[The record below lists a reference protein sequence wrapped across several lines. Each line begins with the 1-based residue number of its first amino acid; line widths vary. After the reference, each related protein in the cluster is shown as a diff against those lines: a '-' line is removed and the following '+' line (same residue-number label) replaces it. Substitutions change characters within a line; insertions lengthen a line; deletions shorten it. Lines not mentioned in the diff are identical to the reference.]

1 MDLENKTSSS
11 CGQIKGKLQPTHLQ
25 TQGVTETYNKTPTSP
40 LKEEDKKD
48 EVQVGMF
55 PLGTEFQLQNRTSP
69 RQTLDTPEPNPQ
81 TLDTSELNSQTLD
94 TPEPNLQ
101 SLDTLE
107 SNSQTL
113 GTPISEYTDPNYEP
127 PDTPKS
133 RRELHSTRAEP
144 AFTRSRARVGCIT
157 RIYE

>member
-69 RQTLDTPEPNPQ
+69 RQTLDTPEPN
-81 TLDTSELNSQTLD
+81 
-94 TPEPNLQ
+94 LQ